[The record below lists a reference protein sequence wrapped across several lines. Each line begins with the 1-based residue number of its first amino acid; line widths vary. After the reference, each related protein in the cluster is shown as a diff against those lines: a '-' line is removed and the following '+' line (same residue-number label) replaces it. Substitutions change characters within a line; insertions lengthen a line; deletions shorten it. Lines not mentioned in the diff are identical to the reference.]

1 MINKEILQAR
11 KKISDARPKFVRQ
24 ESWRYDR
31 LAENWRKPKGKDNKM
46 RKQYSGVPPIVKI
59 GYRGPKRARGLH
71 PSGYIDHIVFN
82 VNDLTRLDARKD
94 AARLAHTVGTR
105 KRIEILAKANGLGI
119 KVLNPGK
126 LPSQTN
132 EKNKKIKSVEKSEE
146 EVENH

>member
-1 MINKEILQAR
+1 MLKLGIEGQ
-11 KKISDARPKFVRQ
+11 RPGEAF
-24 ESWRYDR
+24 
-31 LAENWRKPKGKDNKM
+31 N
-46 RKQYSGVPPIVKI
+46 
-59 GYRGPKRARGLH
+59 

-105 KRIEILAKANGLGI
+105 KRIEILAKANSLGI
-119 KVLNPGK
+119 KILNPGK

>member
-1 MINKEILQAR
+1 MINKEVLQAR

-82 VNDLTRLDARKD
+82 VNDLTKLDVTKD

-105 KRIEILAKANGLGI
+105 KRKEILAKASNLGI
-119 KVLNPGK
+119 KVLNAGII
-126 LPSQTN
+126 SETN
-132 EKNKKIKSVEKSEE
+132 ENNKKIKSVEQNEE
-146 EVENH
+146 